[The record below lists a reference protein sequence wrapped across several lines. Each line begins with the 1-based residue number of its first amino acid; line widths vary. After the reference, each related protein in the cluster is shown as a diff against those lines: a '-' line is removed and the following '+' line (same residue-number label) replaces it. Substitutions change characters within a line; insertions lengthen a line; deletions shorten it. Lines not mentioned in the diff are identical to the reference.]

1 MDEEAKKVNA
11 LNEAYNNSQ
20 AQTTE
25 GFNGIAKYRNP
36 YPSADSYAG
45 GSPNFDESTGHAIG
59 AHMSPEGHGV
69 TATTP
74 IAGSGTG
81 SVVSDPAP
89 TTTTTTTT
97 TPTVTTTP
105 ATTPTAPTTE
115 AVNQAAVDE
124 LAQQAAQHTV
134 NNPLTSQ
141 VNAINDMYEAQRRA
155 QLAQLEG
162 AYAINKSNAEAERAK
177 IGQTYQQ
184 QANDLAAQYE
194 RNKRNF
200 NLQAVING
208 INTGTASQAELANNA
223 MYLRNYGNLRNNEA
237 QADIEAGRL
246 MMNLEA
252 QYQASIAEAI
262 AKNDYSK
269 AAALLDEYN
278 NQYTRDLDKAKILA
292 EYGEFDG
299 YESLYGKD
307 AADGMK
313 YLWIIQN
320 RDLAYQRNL
329 ITKDQYNNLKNN
341 KPMNEGLDANGI
353 KVKSSGGGSGTSN
366 YEYGD
371 WSAYT
376 GNSGGGGGNGGG
388 GGIGYL
394 DALDYTT
401 STYGGANGR

>member
-1 MDEEAKKVNA
+1 MDEEVKKNLIGTPQPTSNVN
-11 LNEAYNNSQ
+11 
-20 AQTTE
+20 
-25 GFNGIAKYRNP
+25 
-36 YPSADSYAG
+36 YAG
-45 GSPNFDESTGHAIG
+45 GSPTWDENNSTHVDAYKT
-59 AHMSPEGHGV
+59 PEGHGI
-69 TATTP
+69 TSTTP
-74 IAGSGTG
+74 IANSGTG
-81 SVVSDPAP
+81 GTISNPAP

-97 TPTVTTTP
+97 TPTATTTP
-105 ATTPTAPTTE
+105 ATTPTTPTTE

-141 VNAINDMYEAQRRA
+141 VNAINDMYEAQRKA

-200 NLQAVING
+200 NLQAVTNG

-223 MYLRNYGNLRNNEA
+223 MYLRNYGNLRNTEA

-252 QYQASIAEAI
+252 QYQANIAEAI

-278 NQYTRDLDKAKILA
+278 NQYTRDLDQAKILA
-292 EYGEFDG
+292 EYGDFSG
-299 YESLYGKD
+299 YVPLYGKEV
-307 AADGMK
+307 ADGMRNMW
-313 YLWIIQN
+313 LAQN
-320 RDLAYQRNL
+320 RDLAYQMGV
-329 ITKDQYNNLKNN
+329 ITKDQRDNLKNN
-341 KPMNEGLDANGI
+341 KPINEGLDANGV
-353 KVKSSGGGSGTSN
+353 KVKGSGGGSGTSN

-376 GNSGGGGGNGGG
+376 GTGGGNSGGNGGG
-388 GGIGYL
+388 MSYL